1 MYFSSRAEREKKNHL
16 RELFTN
22 SSSKLPCTNRHC
34 PLARDM
40 HRSFASCRA
49 PLQGAPSRRPAG
61 QLQVFIHE
69 GKHQQAP
76 GPRAASAVA
85 NAITNAPLTSCS
97 SPTRY
102 SDPWN
107 PMDNCS
113 RLLDLTAVGTR
124 IIHSLPGTAGLEKSC
139 SYGPAACSG
148 FHFFTGEQED
158 SAQVTSG
165 LIDAGNT
172 KVLQDGCI
180 VFYYRPS
187 TR

>member
-1 MYFSSRAEREKKNHL
+1 MPSW
-16 RELFTN
+16 
-22 SSSKLPCTNRHC
+22 
-34 PLARDM
+34 M
-40 HRSFASCRA
+40 FAFVF
-49 PLQGAPSRRPAG
+49 P
-61 QLQVFIHE
+61 LQVFIHE

-102 SDPWN
+102 SDAWN

>member
-1 MYFSSRAEREKKNHL
+1 
-16 RELFTN
+16 
-22 SSSKLPCTNRHC
+22 
-34 PLARDM
+34 M

-97 SPTRY
+97 SPTRS
-102 SDPWN
+102 SDAWN
-107 PMDNCS
+107 PMEYNCS

-124 IIHSLPGTAGLEKSC
+124 ITHSLPGTAGWEKSC